1 MLKKDK
7 RVIPQ
12 FFYDFIKK
20 KIMNVYGSGN
30 QTRTYCNIIDAI
42 PIIIKISFFGKYFV
56 YNVGNDQNELSANDL
71 SKQIAMIFGFKKY
84 KVNKIVYPKDYPSTE
99 PLRRCPNINRIKKE
113 FSYKPKIS
121 LKKGL
126 LLFKRY
132 AEDNF

>member
-1 MLKKDK
+1 MTIWEREPLEKLADK
-7 RVIPQ
+7 
-12 FFYDFIKK
+12 
-20 KIMNVYGSGN
+20 
-30 QTRTYCNIIDAI
+30 
-42 PIIIKISFFGKYFV
+42 
-56 YNVGNDQNELSANDL
+56 NELSANDL
-71 SKQIAMIFGFKKY
+71 SKQIAKIFGFKKY
-84 KVNKIVYPKDYPSTE
+84 KLNKIAYPQNYPSTE